1 MGIVFWFA
9 VVFIVFLS
17 IKWVIYLFLY
27 KVETLSAN
35 SKLLKCINL
44 TENFSGSLY
53 NYLVVNQI
61 VSMTSLVL
69 YLQYEYYEESC
80 FELKCI
86 LSKVKISSTTLVKLD
101 FVIAVILI
109 IGQSIHF
116 WRIIVLAYWR
126 RWFAFQCELDQSRVF
141 YPKEHARLLR
151 SGFGKGHDF
160 IMNRERL
167 QQGEYLIYNLKK
179 LEKKQDMYESR
190 FDELKRYLGH

>member
-35 SKLLKCINL
+35 SKLLKCIIV
-44 TENFSGSLY
+44 TKNFSGSLY

-101 FVIAVILI
+101 FVIAVIFI

-116 WRIIVLAYWR
+116 WRIIVLVY
-126 RWFAFQCELDQSRVF
+126 
-141 YPKEHARLLR
+141 
-151 SGFGKGHDF
+151 
-160 IMNRERL
+160 
-167 QQGEYLIYNLKK
+167 
-179 LEKKQDMYESR
+179 
-190 FDELKRYLGH
+190 